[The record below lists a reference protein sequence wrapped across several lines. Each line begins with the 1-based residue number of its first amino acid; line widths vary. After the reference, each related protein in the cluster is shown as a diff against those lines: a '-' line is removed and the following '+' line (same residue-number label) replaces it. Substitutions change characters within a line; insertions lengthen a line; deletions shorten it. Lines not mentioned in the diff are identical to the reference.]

1 MAKSSFQINMD
12 FQKSKNQAS
21 RLEDAA
27 RTLRKESNRFSS
39 CSSDVASA
47 WTGDNASKFTNKM
60 GMVAED
66 LEKMASN
73 LEKTAAAI
81 RKNAKTIYDAEMEAK
96 RIADMRTYSGG
107 GGGGGGGGGRRG

>member
-21 RLEDAA
+21 KLEEAA
-27 RTLRKESNRFSS
+27 NSIRRESRRFTS
-39 CSSDVASA
+39 CRNDVATA

-66 LEKMASN
+66 LEKMAKN
-73 LEKTAAAI
+73 LEKTADAI

-96 RIADMRTYSGG
+96 RIADMRTYSS
-107 GGGGGGGGGRRG
+107 GGGRKG

>member
-12 FQKSKNQAS
+12 FQKSRNQAS
-21 RLEDAA
+21 KLEDAA
-27 RTLRKESNRFSS
+27 RSIRRESNRFTN
-39 CSSDVASA
+39 CRHDVASA

-66 LEKMASN
+66 LEKIASN
-73 LEKTAAAI
+73 LEKTAAVI

-96 RIADMRTYSGG
+96 RIADQRSYNGG
-107 GGGGGGGGGRRG
+107 GGGSW